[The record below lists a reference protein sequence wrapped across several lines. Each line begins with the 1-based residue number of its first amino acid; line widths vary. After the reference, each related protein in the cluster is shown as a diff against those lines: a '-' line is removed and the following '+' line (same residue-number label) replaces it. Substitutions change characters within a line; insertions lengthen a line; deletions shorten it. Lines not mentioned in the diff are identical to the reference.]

1 MNLISRNFQKKNI
14 RVAISRKLIMI
25 LFLDHCRWNFV
36 VGLMP
41 MWLAPNLI
49 TIIGLAI
56 NVFTSLVHLYFCPT
70 ATEEVR
76 FFFKFQTF
84 CTHLFKFCLLDTKV
98 YSLFTCLF

>member
-14 RVAISRKLIMI
+14 HVAISRKLIMI

-76 FFFKFQTF
+76 FFF
-84 CTHLFKFCLLDTKV
+84 
-98 YSLFTCLF
+98 